1 MTRLN
6 IIESMHLIH
15 TVFCRNVF
23 NSKQKR
29 IPKPL
34 QRHVSPIIRMCES
47 LYKGTCD
54 GYIKK
59 TPGECAGLYGV
70 SFKTRRHP
78 VVSQDI
84 IKHMSLVSEIDDMS
98 EAITVGDINLTE
110 INQKASLMLAVNQ
123 ETITLPGKIMSEKI
137 NRFVI
142 IAHEMRNLKTEKLM
156 IADR

>member
-1 MTRLN
+1 
-6 IIESMHLIH
+6 
-15 TVFCRNVF
+15 
-23 NSKQKR
+23 
-29 IPKPL
+29 
-34 QRHVSPIIRMCES
+34 MCES

-54 GYIKK
+54 IKK

-123 ETITLPGKIMSEKI
+123 ETITLPGKI

-142 IAHEMRNLKTEKLM
+142 IAHEEKLM